1 MYIRPQLKR
10 KPTGSKEILFGEHA
24 DEVKLSEKVLA
35 EGERYVRD
43 GQKVEDMIREISE
56 DDRLSDTEK
65 EPVLKE
71 LEEMLSENIP
81 KEYEK
86 DTGETLSDLVYS
98 MEDRTREMEDA
109 VQERWDHASELE
121 RMVWET
127 DAVRDDK
134 LVAEAWD
141 IYKEYENVLNDS
153 REDLND
159 LMEKAEAQ
167 KQKIKTRR

>member
-10 KPTGSKEILFGEHA
+10 KPTGSKEILSGEHA

-43 GQKVEDMIREISE
+43 GQKVEDMIREISG

-65 EPVLKE
+65 ESVLKE
-71 LEEMLSENIP
+71 LEEMLSEDIP

-86 DTGETLSDLVYS
+86 DTEATLSDIAYS
-98 MEDRTREMEDA
+98 MEERTREMEDA
-109 VQERWDHASELE
+109 VQERWDHASQLE

-134 LVAEAWD
+134 LVKEGWD
-141 IYKEYENVLNDS
+141 MYKEYENMLNDS
-153 REDLND
+153 KEELND